1 MMFDQLNILYPL
13 LISIF
18 IFFVIVVFSKITK
31 YKQAL
36 KEKNLS
42 IIPYYLFHKHNAGMV
57 IV

>member
-1 MMFDQLNILYPL
+1 M

-18 IFFVIVVFSKITK
+18 IFLVVVVISKITK

>member
-1 MMFDQLNILYPL
+1 MMFDQLNILYPM

-18 IFFVIVVFSKITK
+18 LVVVVISKITK
-31 YKQAL
+31 YKQVL